1 MCLCPR
7 PHQECFFLSLQ
18 KVLIVVQ
25 VSGVLLSTSPLPS
38 RYNAYCHYHRL
49 YNPFATPTRHY
60 YLDLNSPDTLEG
72 TEECESGGEARVSS
86 SWCRVAQ
93 KVLRELH
100 VVRGY
105 RLAERSGTRHGD
117 HTGSKGCG

>member
-1 MCLCPR
+1 M
-7 PHQECFFLSLQ
+7 
-18 KVLIVVQ
+18 VVQ
-25 VSGVLLSTSPLPS
+25 VSGVLLSTSLLPS
-38 RYNAYCHYHRL
+38 CYNAHHHYRCL
-49 YNPFATPTRHY
+49 YDPFTTPARHY

-72 TEECESGGEARVSS
+72 IEECESGGEARVSS

-105 RLAERSGTRHGD
+105 RLTERSGTRHGD